1 MSFGLLFLGFV
12 AVTNFARVAF
22 TLRRSDAAGVGKR
35 AVVSGVLLVF
45 VACAVIAALSD
56 AILDGLNVSH
66 ETFALAGAAV
76 VAVMGLR
83 VVAFPEFRDL
93 PEFAGFRAA
102 LIPVAIPL
110 LFTPELAMLTV
121 TAATREGIGET
132 LAALVLALVLVLVAA
147 RVARQI
153 EGSRIAFSVGARIL
167 GAIAVFV
174 GVAIALDAIY
184 DV

>member
-12 AVTNFARVAF
+12 AVANFARVGL
-22 TLRRSDAAGVGKR
+22 TLGKPDAVGICKNALLAGTG
-35 AVVSGVLLVF
+35 LVF
-45 VACAVIAALSD
+45 VACVVVAALAD

-83 VVAFPEFRDL
+83 VVAFPEFRNVPVFNGL
-93 PEFAGFRAA
+93 GAA
-102 LIPVAIPL
+102 LIPIAIPL

-132 LAALVLALVLVLVAA
+132 LAALILSLLLVLVAA
-147 RVARQI
+147 KGARRL
-153 EGSRIAFSVGARIL
+153 EGSPIVLSIGARML
-167 GAIAVFV
+167 GAVAVFV